1 MLAKLRSVKYI
12 GLLFALAVVVG
23 SVALV
28 SAPGPTYTASNK
40 EFYADP
46 NLINFVRPGLVMKI
60 TSAEIAADGTI
71 KAGIKLTD
79 PRGLGLDRLGVT
91 TPGTVSVSFI
101 AAYIPKG
108 KTQYVAYTTR
118 VQTSPITGNS
128 ATQAGADSGGTWAVT
143 GDGEYTY
150 TFRTKAP
157 AGYDRTATHTIG
169 IYGNRNL
176 SEFELPTN
184 YDDDWFNFVPDGS
197 RVVTV
202 RDVARTATC
211 NNCHDQLAAHGG
223 SRRSME
229 VCVLCH
235 TPQTIDPDTGNTV
248 DMPVMTHKIHMGK
261 QLPSVVAG
269 TPYKIIGNQQSVH
282 DYSEVVFPANT
293 RNCNACHDG
302 TATQANNVYAANRA
316 ACGACHD
323 NVNFATGQNHAN
335 LPQVSDNQCTTCH
348 TIEGELEFDASI
360 KGAHT
365 IPAFSKELTGIEFE
379 LFRVENGTAGNK
391 PIVLFAIKDKTGKP
405 ILPSKMS
412 RLALVLAGPATDY
425 TAFTTGYVSEDATKA
440 ECNSDATACWYT
452 FNTAIPADAKGTF
465 SVGIEG
471 RQTQTI
477 YPGTVVQQNVQYG
490 GVNKVIHFAVDGST
504 VAPRRTVVTTANCN
518 KCHSFLTLHG
528 ANRNQVEMCV
538 LCHNPVETDK
548 ARRPAAEMPAQSVDM
563 RMMIHKIHT
572 GKELGAP
579 YVIYGFGGTKY
590 DFSEVGY
597 PALSPNGS
605 PGDRRNC
612 TMCHVSGTEQL
623 PLKGTLS
630 KVNDPRGYINPVG
643 PASAACLSCH
653 VSVEAASHALLNTS
667 SLGESCSVCHG
678 SSSEFSVSKVHAR

>member
-1 MLAKLRSVKYI
+1 MLVKLRSVKYI
-12 GLLFALAVVVG
+12 GLLFALAVVIG

-79 PRGLGLDRLGVT
+79 PRGLGLDRLGIT
-91 TPGTVSVSFI
+91 TPGTVSVSVM

-128 ATQAGADSGGTWAVT
+128 ATQAGSDSGGTWAVT

-197 RVVTV
+197 KVVTV

-211 NNCHDQLAAHGG
+211 NDCHDQLAAHGG

-235 TPQTIDPDTGNTV
+235 TPQTIDPDTGQSV

-282 DYSEVVFPANT
+282 DYSTVAFPADP
-293 RNCNACHDG
+293 RRCDACHDG
-302 TATQANNVYAANRA
+302 TATQAANVYKANRA

-323 NVNFATGQNHAN
+323 NVNFATGENHAN

-365 IPAFSKELTGIEFE
+365 IPTFSKELAGVNFE
-379 LFRVENGTAGNK
+379 IFRVENGTAGKN

-405 ILPSKMS
+405 IVPSTMT
-412 RLALVLAGPATDY
+412 RLSIILAGPNTDY
-425 TAFTTGYVSEDATKA
+425 VALPNGYVSETATAA

-452 FNTAIPADAKGTF
+452 FKQAIPADAKGSWT
-465 SVGIEG
+465 VGIEG
-471 RQTQTI
+471 RMDRKIYAGTLLEQT
-477 YPGTVVQQNVQYG
+477 VRDS
-490 GVNKVIHFAVDGST
+490 GVNKVLYFSVDGST
-504 VAPRRTVVTTANCN
+504 VVPRRTVATTATCN
-518 KCHSFLTLHG
+518 KCHSFLSLHG
-528 ANRNQVEMCV
+528 GNRNQVEYCV
-538 LCHNPVETDK
+538 LCHNPVRTDSSTPK
-548 ARRPAAEMPAQSVDM
+548 RTIDFRVL
-563 RMMIHKIHT
+563 IHKIHT
-572 GKELGAP
+572 GEELGAP
-579 YVIYGFGGTKY
+579 YKWGSTDYA
-590 DFSEVGY
+590 EVRY
-597 PALSPNGS
+597 PALSPSGAAA
-605 PGDRRNC
+605 DRRNC
-612 TMCHVSGTEQL
+612 AMCHTGTSAQL
-623 PLKGTLS
+623 PLSAGHAN
-630 KVNDPRGYINPVG
+630 VNDPSAFFSPIG
-643 PASAACLSCH
+643 PATAACLSCH

-678 SSSEFSVSKVHAR
+678 SSSEFSVSKAHAR

>member
-1 MLAKLRSVKYI
+1 MLVKLRTVKYF
-12 GLLFALAVVVG
+12 GLLFVLVVVVG

-28 SAPGPTYTASNK
+28 SAPGPTYTASDK

-46 NLINFVRPGLVMKI
+46 NLINFVRPGLVMKV
-60 TSAEIAADGTI
+60 TGAEIATDGTI
-71 KAGIKLTD
+71 KASIKLTD

-91 TPGTVSVSFI
+91 TPGTVSVSVM

-108 KTQYVAYTTR
+108 KTQYVSYTTR

-128 ATQAGADSGGTWAVT
+128 ATQAGSDSGGTWAVT

-150 TFRTKAP
+150 IFRTKAP

-184 YDDDWFNFVPDGS
+184 YDDDFFNFVPDGS
-197 RVVTV
+197 KVVTV
-202 RDVARTATC
+202 RDVTRTATC
-211 NNCHDQLAAHGG
+211 NKCHDQLAAHGG
-223 SRRSME
+223 SRRSIE

-235 TPQTIDPDTGNTV
+235 TPQTTDPDTGNTV

-282 DYSEVVFPANT
+282 DYSTVVFPADP
-293 RNCNACHDG
+293 RRCNACHDG
-302 TATQANNVYAANRA
+302 TATQANNFYKASRA

-323 NVNFATGQNHAN
+323 NVNFATGEKHVN

-348 TIEGELEFDASI
+348 TPEGELEFDASI

-365 IPAFSKELTGIEFE
+365 IPTFSRELTGIQFE
-379 LFRVENGTAGNK
+379 LQRVENNAPGKNVT
-391 PIVLFAIKDKTGKP
+391 VLFNIKDKTGKP

-425 TAFTTGYVSEDATKA
+425 TAFQTGYVAEDALKSD
-440 ECNSDATACWYT
+440 CNSDATACWYT
-452 FNTAIPADAKGTF
+452 FKTAIPSVAKGTY

-471 RQTQTI
+471 RQDQKI
-477 YPGTVVQQNVQYG
+477 YAGTVVEQTVRYG
-490 GVNKVIHFAVDGST
+490 GLNKVLHFSVDGT
-504 VAPRRTVVTTANCN
+504 KVAPRRTVVTTANCN
-518 KCHSFLTLHG
+518 KCHSYLSLHG
-528 ANRNQVEMCV
+528 ANRNQIEQCV

-548 ARRPAAEMPAQSVDM
+548 ARRPAAELPAQSVDF

-572 GKELGAP
+572 GEELGAP
-579 YVIYGFGGTKY
+579 YIIYGYGGSKN
-590 DFSEVGY
+590 DFSEVRY
-597 PALSPNGS
+597 PALSPSGS
-605 PGDRRNC
+605 AGDRRNC
-612 TMCHVSGTEQL
+612 SMCHVAGSEKL
-623 PLKGTLS
+623 PLKAGLS
-630 KVNDPRGYINPVG
+630 TVNDPRGYINPVG

-653 VSVEAASHALLNTS
+653 VSIEAASHALLNTS
-667 SLGESCSVCHG
+667 SLGESCTVCHG
-678 SSSEFSVSKVHAR
+678 STSEFSVSKVHAR